1 MEGGEGGRGKTLSLW
16 IILLC
21 FDAFRKAGR
30 REITGSDTIGQKK
43 SALFFQLESSSI
55 ILLFPPAFFV
65 CYEKLIV

>member
-30 REITGSDTIGQKK
+30 REITGSDAMGQKI
-43 SALFFQLESSSI
+43 SVV
-55 ILLFPPAFFV
+55 FPAG
-65 CYEKLIV
+65 E